1 MRFHLLPLVALATAV
16 VSRPHAERKELTQR
30 GLGDLGAGAFAGA
43 GAPAHRVEALQY
55 LLHDWGYEV
64 VSDGIW
70 GPETAGAVTAVQP
83 RVGLAADGVPGPAT
97 LGALVKEVAQGSRG
111 NVVRAAQTA
120 LNGNGAQL
128 AVDGEFGAGT
138 KAATVAYQSARGLV
152 ADGIVGRTSWTALFG
167 GGGGTPRPTE
177 PPVTI
182 PPPTDPEPTNTQPVD
197 PDPEPTDPAPTDPQ
211 PTGPEPTDPEPT
223 ATQPTDPEPTN
234 PQPTNPNPTDFTGGT
249 PRTTSGPTA
258 TQSPRPLSQSEKD
271 EWKFYTFFSKVVQ
284 CEDDKIRSWKCG
296 PSCDY
301 ISQQGGSIPTV
312 PVVESG
318 SSWDT
323 ISTIFAAEQ
332 AGRLFVVVQGTDM
345 NTTLGHYRDET
356 QVTPKW
362 VSQDL
367 DGPVRIRRGHAN
379 LAQLYRNVVDKSVE
393 KSYNGGTRDMVLVG
407 HSQGGSIA
415 EILGVEYK
423 KRFPDMKITV
433 RAFSPPKTGNGA
445 WARAVENTIDD
456 YRYAVAKNDRIPH
469 EPLAEEWT
477 HPEGE
482 VYWPFEFFPPP
493 DPMDWVYCPGRE
505 NNECSEGILYAFT
518 PFTGAADPM

>member
-258 TQSPRPLSQSEKD
+258 TQSPRPLSQ
-271 EWKFYTFFSKVVQ
+271 
-284 CEDDKIRSWKCG
+284 
-296 PSCDY
+296 
-301 ISQQGGSIPTV
+301 
-312 PVVESG
+312 
-318 SSWDT
+318 
-323 ISTIFAAEQ
+323 IFAAEQ